1 MDIIWHFGL
10 VGTGPELLSAYLHM
24 PWCGVQITPHCLL
37 VQGCLDGEPGKGRI
51 NQNFL
56 LGRIIASSFSPGS
69 EDMYEFSDM
78 FINYLT
84 FWIPVDG
91 LSTLRDYYY

>member
-1 MDIIWHFGL
+1 
-10 VGTGPELLSAYLHM
+10 M
-24 PWCGVQITPHCLL
+24 PICTCLGVVCRSLPTASLYRGAL
-37 VQGCLDGEPGKGRI
+37 MVSSGKGRI